1 MGGSESMHHM
11 GSESKEFDRVID
23 IHTRLLAR
31 KNDLES
37 IIRAFEKQRDAG
49 TLSLFDVT
57 QLDNLNTLRNQLLLD
72 VEANR
77 DLLLLLVAKRQL
89 S

>member
-1 MGGSESMHHM
+1 MGGAESTHM
-11 GSESKEFDRVID
+11 MRGESKEFERVID

-31 KNDLES
+31 KNDLED

-49 TLSLFDVT
+49 TLSLFEVT
-57 QLDNLNTLRNQLLLD
+57 QLDNLITLRNQLASDL
-72 VEANR
+72 EANR